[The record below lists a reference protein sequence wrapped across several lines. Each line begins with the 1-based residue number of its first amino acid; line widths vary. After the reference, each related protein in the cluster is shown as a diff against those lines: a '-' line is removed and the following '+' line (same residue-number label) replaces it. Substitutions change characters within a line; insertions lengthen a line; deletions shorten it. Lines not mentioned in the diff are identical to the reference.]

1 MTDEATEEAGKQE
14 TAGIASTMRAVR
26 LHVPGGPAGLV
37 SEHVATPRPGP
48 GEVLVRVHAAA
59 ITRDELDWP
68 TDRLPAIPS
77 YELSGVVVAVAPD
90 VDAVELGEPV
100 YALTSFDRD
109 GVAAEYAAVPASLLA
124 PKPRTLDHLE
134 SAAIPLA
141 ALSAW
146 QGLFEHGR
154 LEEGQRI
161 LIHGAAGGVGH
172 FATQLARSRGAH
184 VIGTASPTNV
194 ENASRFGA
202 HEVFDDTQSRFEEAL
217 EPVDLVFDTVGGE
230 LLERSPAIVRKG
242 GRLVSVAERPSEM
255 PSEARIDALYFV
267 VEPDREQLVELARLA
282 DSGELRPAID
292 SVFPLAD
299 ARAAFERSMA
309 AGKRGKVVLRVADE

>member
-1 MTDEATEEAGKQE
+1 MKGAGPVTEEATQEAAKQE
-14 TAGIASTMRAVR
+14 AAGIASTMRAIR

-37 SEHVATPRPGP
+37 SEQVATPRLGP
-48 GEVLVRVHAAA
+48 GEALVRVHAAA

-77 YELSGVVVAVAPD
+77 YEVSGVVVAVSPD

-109 GVAAEYAAVPASLLA
+109 GVAAEYAAVLASLLA

-154 LEEGQRI
+154 LGEG
-161 LIHGAAGGVGH
+161 
-172 FATQLARSRGAH
+172 
-184 VIGTASPTNV
+184 
-194 ENASRFGA
+194 
-202 HEVFDDTQSRFEEAL
+202 
-217 EPVDLVFDTVGGE
+217 
-230 LLERSPAIVRKG
+230 
-242 GRLVSVAERPSEM
+242 
-255 PSEARIDALYFV
+255 
-267 VEPDREQLVELARLA
+267 
-282 DSGELRPAID
+282 
-292 SVFPLAD
+292 
-299 ARAAFERSMA
+299 
-309 AGKRGKVVLRVADE
+309 